1 VDFVNN
7 VTHEFK
13 TPLTNISLAN
23 SMLSKNEKV
32 ENDEKLSFYTNVIK
46 TEQTKLNEKV
56 EKLLKTD
63 FAGIDRSL
71 PVEEIDASAA
81 VEDIAEAF
89 RVQVEQKGGKIAI
102 GKTGE
107 RFTLIGNI
115 DLFHIALGNLV
126 DNAIKY
132 SFQPPEILIRLT
144 SADQKLVIVIEDN
157 GPGIPKEYR
166 GKVFE
171 KYFRVPEGN
180 THSVDGFGLGLY
192 QVRGIILEMKGN
204 IRILNRKEG
213 GLAVSLELPLAA
225 QND

>member
-1 VDFVNN
+1 ML
-7 VTHEFK
+7 
-13 TPLTNISLAN
+13 LTEAVSFPSIL
-23 SMLSKNEKV
+23 
-32 ENDEKLSFYTNVIK
+32 LSFIVILC
-46 TEQTKLNEKV
+46 KL
-56 EKLLKTD
+56 
-63 FAGIDRSL
+63 
-71 PVEEIDASAA
+71 
-81 VEDIAEAF
+81 
-89 RVQVEQKGGKIAI
+89 
-102 GKTGE
+102 
-107 RFTLIGNI
+107 
-115 DLFHIALGNLV
+115 
-126 DNAIKY
+126 
-132 SFQPPEILIRLT
+132 PPWIILT